1 MKRLGFQAFFLDVV
15 RFWCGV
21 EAEET
26 YPGDGKADNFQYSP
40 YKDIRDDFKDF
51 SVPFIFSE
59 FGCNLGIFKTK
70 CPYPGGSHRSQK
82 DFGISVQMGEHG
94 LT

>member
-1 MKRLGFQAFFLDVV
+1 M

-40 YKDIRDDFKDF
+40 YKNIRDDFKDF

-82 DFGISVQMGEHG
+82 DFGISVQMGEPG